1 MSEPPAPQVPP
12 ETPDSPTATDA
23 EMRHRRRLELIFE
36 TGLFQAKLLADG
48 LRDILL
54 VPVSIAATLLG
65 LIAGGDT
72 PDRWF
77 REVLRLGRRSERFI
91 NLFGHHRLGP
101 TADRLAAPLR
111 QSLESEFSK
120 EGGVRKSADRLNSLL
135 DSANARARARV
146 RPASQDGESETA
158 SRTDDPKD
166 V

>member
-1 MSEPPAPQVPP
+1 VNESGAPQPAGDPP
-12 ETPDSPTATDA
+12 DA
-23 EMRHRRRLELIFE
+23 ELRHRRRLDLIFE

-65 LIAGGDT
+65 LVAGGDT

-111 QSLESEFSK
+111 QSLEAEFSR
-120 EGGVRKSADRLNSLL
+120 EGGIRKSADRLNSLL
-135 DSANARARARV
+135 DSANTRARARTRSEV
-146 RPASQDGESETA
+146 QDSGTTPPELA
-158 SRTDDPKD
+158 DDPKD